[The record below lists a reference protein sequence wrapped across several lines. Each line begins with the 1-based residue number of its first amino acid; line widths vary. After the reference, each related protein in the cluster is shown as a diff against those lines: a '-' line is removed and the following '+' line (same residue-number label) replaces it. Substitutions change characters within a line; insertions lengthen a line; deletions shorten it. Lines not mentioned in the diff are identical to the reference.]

1 MKTKNLI
8 LLTIYGPPKK
18 VTAHYQLFLEEK
30 LTHLS
35 NWALLQ
41 HQSTAIVSNLNLNRL
56 NTDNAEGKTLLNL
69 EIEKGLECVINSP
82 TRVQMQRACV
92 TKILINVIL
101 TNRPELFSSCGMYNP
116 EMSDHAL
123 IYGFIKEKVK
133 PKKDRIIRS
142 KRNFDKQHPEEDLC
156 HAPLHVGNTFD
167 TVDDKAGF

>member
-1 MKTKNLI
+1 M
-8 LLTIYGPPKK
+8 
-18 VTAHYQLFLEEK
+18 
-30 LTHLS
+30 
-35 NWALLQ
+35 
-41 HQSTAIVSNLNLNRL
+41 